1 MINDYPKLRE
11 IQLAVS
17 KVTGVGMHELISN
30 RKHARIY
37 NARYMYYLMAAECT
51 PKSFVQIGDA
61 IYKDHTTVMAGKQK
75 AKTKL
80 GDVNWLTQLLQVCTE
95 LGLPL
100 IA

>member
-11 IQLAVS
+11 IQLAGS

-37 NARYMYYLMAAECT
+37 NARYKYYLMAAECT

-61 IYKDHTTVMAGKQK
+61 IDKDHTTVMAGKQK

-80 GDVNWLTQLLQVCTE
+80 GDANWLTQLRQVCNE